1 MVNVT
6 HNPELSDYR
15 VYLTKRNGVR
25 YILLDRNSSLVEK
38 IIIDQD
44 IENPTIELTLQLVR
58 TEDIDL
64 VANGDIVDIYGPVIS
79 SFGVR
84 SNQHLWQF
92 LMMEEM
98 HDFSGTYGLVGRNI
112 GHWST
117 TSSFYIKI
125 ENNETASELI
135 ARTAQSRGI
144 PIDFIEPTTYRL
156 SAGFFEN
163 ITLYGLWLHAVS
175 KTMIEEDKNYHISFS
190 PRGLR
195 LDTIEAV
202 DSAQVFW
209 YEVDG
214 TFSNMIE
221 PSRKNSIL
229 DKDFVNVARGI
240 VVPTASD
247 FPFLDSLIEKVNE
260 EEARNANSI
269 ASYGEFPRD
278 VNVSEF
284 KTQSEITKHLDRVVL
299 EGGQPV
305 DKVSFRSFATN
316 ALKPINRIFVSCSQI
331 GATGEYFIQHMTTT
345 IQDGYFREDISASKL
360 RDIPQELLNIARR
373 RGLLFG
379 GIDIYTLEDAQRS
392 ESIN

>member
-15 VYLTKRNGVR
+15 VYLTKRSGLR
-25 YILLDRNSSLVEK
+25 YILLDRNSSVVEK

-44 IENPTIELTLQLVR
+44 IENPTIELALQLVR
-58 TEDIDL
+58 TEDTDL
-64 VANGDIVDIYGPVIS
+64 IANGDIVDIYGPVIS
-79 SFGVR
+79 SLGVR
-84 SNQHLWQF
+84 VNQHLWQF

-135 ARTAQSRGI
+135 TRTAQTRGI

-163 ITLYGLWLHAVS
+163 ITLYSLWLHAVS

-195 LDTIEAV
+195 LDRIEAL

-214 TFSNMIE
+214 AFSNMIE

-240 VVPTASD
+240 VVPTASS
-247 FPFLDSLIEKVNE
+247 FPFLDSLVEKTEERELRNE
-260 EEARNANSI
+260 GSI

-278 VNVSEF
+278 VNISQFRTNAEV
-284 KTQSEITKHLDRVVL
+284 TDHLERIL
-299 EGGQPV
+299 ERGQPV
-305 DKVSFRSFATN
+305 DKISFRSFATN

-331 GATGEYFIQHMTTT
+331 GATGQYFIQHITT
-345 IQDGYFREDISASKL
+345 IIEDGFFREDISASKL
-360 RDIPQELLNIARR
+360 RDIPQELLSLARR
-373 RGLLFG
+373 EGFLFG
-379 GIDIYTLEDAQRS
+379 GVDLSTLNNEGG
-392 ESIN
+392 

>member
-1 MVNVT
+1 
-6 HNPELSDYR
+6 
-15 VYLTKRNGVR
+15 
-25 YILLDRNSSLVEK
+25 
-38 IIIDQD
+38 
-44 IENPTIELTLQLVR
+44 
-58 TEDIDL
+58 
-64 VANGDIVDIYGPVIS
+64 
-79 SFGVR
+79 
-84 SNQHLWQF
+84 
-92 LMMEEM
+92 MMEEM

-135 ARTAQSRGI
+135 TRTAQSRGI

-156 SAGFFEN
+156 STGFFEN
-163 ITLYGLWLHAVS
+163 ITLYSLWLHAVS

-195 LDTIEAV
+195 LDRIEAV

-214 TFSNMIE
+214 AFSNMIE

-240 VVPTASD
+240 VVPTASS
-247 FPFLDSLIEKVNE
+247 FPFLDSLVEKTEERELRNE
-260 EEARNANSI
+260 GSI

-278 VNVSEF
+278 VNISQFRTNAEV
-284 KTQSEITKHLDRVVL
+284 TDHLERIL
-299 EGGQPV
+299 ERGQPV

-331 GATGEYFIQHMTTT
+331 GATGQYFIQHMTT
-345 IQDGYFREDISASKL
+345 IIEDGFFREDISASKL
-360 RDIPQELLNIARR
+360 RDIPQELLSLARR
-373 RGLLFG
+373 EGFLIWWCGSFY
-379 GIDIYTLEDAQRS
+379 IK
-392 ESIN
+392 

>member
-15 VYLTKRNGVR
+15 VYLTKRSGLR
-25 YILLDRNSSLVEK
+25 YILLDRNSSVVEK
-38 IIIDQD
+38 IIVDQD
-44 IENPTIELTLQLVR
+44 IENPTIELALQLVR
-58 TEDIDL
+58 TEDTDL
-64 VANGDIVDIYGPVIS
+64 IANGDIVDIYGPVIS
-79 SFGVR
+79 SLGVR
-84 SNQHLWQF
+84 GNQHLWQF

-135 ARTAQSRGI
+135 TRTAQTRGI

-163 ITLYGLWLHAVS
+163 ITLYSLWLHAVS

-195 LDTIEAV
+195 LDRIEAV

-214 TFSNMIE
+214 AFSNMIE

-240 VVPTASD
+240 VVPTASS
-247 FPFLDSLIEKVNE
+247 FPFLDSLVEKTEERELRNE
-260 EEARNANSI
+260 GSI

-278 VNVSEF
+278 VNISQFRTNAEV
-284 KTQSEITKHLDRVVL
+284 TDHLERIL
-299 EGGQPV
+299 ERGQPV

-331 GATGEYFIQHMTTT
+331 GATGQYFIQHMTT
-345 IQDGYFREDISASKL
+345 IIEDGFFREDISASKL
-360 RDIPQELLNIARR
+360 RDIPQELLSLARR
-373 RGLLFG
+373 EGFLFG
-379 GIDIYTLEDAQRS
+379 GVDLSTLNNEDG
-392 ESIN
+392 